1 MTLHGAVRGRSL
13 MRGRSL
19 VGRLIWLAA
28 GCSLALLA
36 AAGIALST
44 FFYQAALSEFDQGLS
59 EDIDSLYAGS
69 SVASDGSLTAPALT
83 DARATRTY
91 SGKYWELAEIEGG
104 KLHPVSDQRSR
115 SLWDTEMPSTPDI
128 AARVRASKGHLIY
141 YNAPGPIGQRLRV
154 AVREA
159 LLPGRANP
167 VIFAAA
173 QDRGHIDSDFRRF
186 MTVTAAALLLLGA
199 GLVAAVFLQVRL
211 GLAPL
216 FTVGRE
222 IAAVRKGKL
231 QRLSEDYPSEIAP
244 LAHELN
250 ALLNHNQE
258 VVERQRT
265 HVGNLAHALKTPISV
280 MQAEAQANPGLLS
293 DVVVRQAAAMQGHV
307 EHHLRRARA
316 AARSITSGER
326 TEVAPILDELS
337 RMLGRIHPNGE
348 IDWDAPDELF
358 FLGERQDLMEMLG
371 NLMENACKWRRGRVR
386 VVADEAG
393 AGRLRVTVE
402 DDGPGLREDERA
414 AVLKRG
420 ERLDESAP
428 GSGLGLAIV
437 DELAR
442 AYGGSLV
449 LGDSRLGGLKI
460 ELHLP
465 RAEG

>member
-1 MTLHGAVRGRSL
+1 MLRGAVA
-13 MRGRSL
+13 GRSL

-28 GCSLALLA
+28 GWSVALLA

-69 SVASDGSLTAPALT
+69 SVAPDGSLSAPALT

-91 SGKYWELAEIEGG
+91 SGKYWELAEIDGG

-115 SLWDTEMPSTPDI
+115 SLWDTEMPAPNDI
-128 AARVRASKGHLIY
+128 AARVTASRGHLVY

-154 AVREA
+154 ALREA

-173 QDRGHIDSDFRRF
+173 QDRGHIDQDFQRF
-186 MTVTAAALLLLGA
+186 ATVTALALFLLGV
-199 GLVAAVFLQVRL
+199 GLVVAVFLQVRF

-216 FTVGRE
+216 FTIGRE

-280 MQAEAQANPGLLS
+280 IQAEAQANPGPLS
-293 DVVVRQAAAMQGHV
+293 DIVVRQAAAMQGHV

-337 RMLGRIHPNGE
+337 RMLDRVHPDGE
-348 IDWDAPDELF
+348 IDWDAPDDLF
-358 FLGERQDLMEMLG
+358 FLGERQDLMEMIG
-371 NLMENACKWRRGRVR
+371 NLMENACKWRKGKVR
-386 VVADEAG
+386 VVAAEDDATQDG
-393 AGRLRVTVE
+393 SGRLRVTVE

-449 LGDSRLGGLKI
+449 LGDSRLGGLRI

-465 RAEG
+465 RAEH

>member
-1 MTLHGAVRGRSL
+1 MARRLGLGGTLS
-13 MRGRSL
+13 GRSL

-28 GCSLALLA
+28 GWSVALLA
-36 AAGIALST
+36 AAGVALSA

-69 SVASDGSLTAPALT
+69 SVAPDGSLTAPALT
-83 DARATRTY
+83 DARATRAY
-91 SGKYWELAEIEGG
+91 SGKYWELAEVVDG

-115 SLWDTEMPSTPDI
+115 SLWDTEMPSPPDI
-128 AARVRASKGHLIY
+128 AARVSASKGHIIY

-154 AVREA
+154 AAREA

-173 QDRGHIDSDFRRF
+173 QDRGHIDSDFRHF
-186 MTVTAAALLLLGA
+186 ATVTAAALLLLGA
-199 GLVAAVFLQVRL
+199 GLVAAVFLQVRF

-216 FTVGRE
+216 FGLGRE
-222 IAAVRKGKL
+222 IAEVRTGKL
-231 QRLSEDYPSEIAP
+231 QRLSEDYPTEIAP
-244 LAHELN
+244 LAHEIN
-250 ALLNHNQE
+250 ALLNHNQD

-280 MQAEAQANPGLLS
+280 MQAEAQANPGPLA
-293 DVVVRQAAAMQGHV
+293 DIVTRQAAAMQAHV

-337 RMLGRIHPNGE
+337 RMLSRIHPDGE

-371 NLMENACKWRRGRVR
+371 NLMENACKWRRARVR
-386 VVADEAG
+386 VIADEDG
-393 AGRLRVTVE
+393 PGRLRVSVE

-442 AYGGSLV
+442 AYGGAV
-449 LGDSRLGGLKI
+449 TLGDSRLGGLKI
-460 ELHLP
+460 ELRLP
-465 RAEG
+465 RAEQ

>member
-1 MTLHGAVRGRSL
+1 MLRGAVQ
-13 MRGRSL
+13 GRSL

-28 GCSLALLA
+28 GWSLALLA
-36 AAGIALST
+36 ATGIALSA

-69 SVASDGSLTAPALT
+69 SVAADGSLSAPALT

-91 SGKYWELAEIEGG
+91 SGKYWELAEIDGG
-104 KLHPVSDQRSR
+104 RLRPVSDQRSR
-115 SLWDTEMPSTPDI
+115 SLWDTEMPSTPNI
-128 AARVRASKGHLIY
+128 AAQVKASKGRIYY

-173 QDRGHIDSDFRRF
+173 QDRGHIDNDFRRF
-186 MTVTAAALLLLGA
+186 ATVTAAALLLLGV
-199 GLVAAVFLQVRL
+199 GLVAAVFLQVRF

-216 FTVGRE
+216 FNIGRE
-222 IAAVRKGKL
+222 IAAVRKGKA
-231 QRLSEDYPSEIAP
+231 QRLSENYPSEIAP
-244 LAHELN
+244 LALEIN

-280 MQAEAQANPGLLS
+280 MQAEAQATPGSLAA
-293 DVVVRQAAAMQGHV
+293 VVQRQARAMQDHV

-337 RMLGRIHPNGE
+337 RMLHRIHPDGE
-348 IDWDAPDELF
+348 IDWDAPDDLF
-358 FLGERQDLMEMLG
+358 FLGERQDLMEMIG
-371 NLMENACKWRRGRVR
+371 NLMENACKWRSSAVW
-386 VVADEAG
+386 VTAEEEG
-393 AGRLRVTVE
+393 AGRLRLVVE
-402 DDGPGLREDERA
+402 DDGPGLREDERV

-437 DELAR
+437 DELVR
-442 AYGGSLV
+442 AYGGSLT
-449 LGDSRLGGLKI
+449 LSDSRLGGLKI
-460 ELHLP
+460 ELDLP
-465 RAEG
+465 RAEQ